1 LRIRTKIPLFTSIT
15 VLISILAVTFY
26 SVLNFRNSTLESIEN
41 YRIEQTEIIKSQ
53 LKDNVNSAYA
63 MIDNSFK
70 KAQGTYKDHT
80 VAIEELPEE
89 LKQSVLNIEQIRFGE
104 DESGYIWI
112 NEVDP
117 PYTVIMHPVNPSMNG
132 TVQVFYIKDTKQ
144 NVYEAFADVIHRQKG
159 EGFLE
164 YDYYKPGTN
173 ERIPKLSFIKLY
185 EPLGWVVGTG
195 IYIDYIEK
203 IVAAK
208 TKELEEQTTQLISVI
223 IFVGIFLIA
232 LASLILFILSKSV
245 TDAVNNVREK
255 LFKMSN
261 GQSVDPEEKLQSDEI
276 GDMNRSL
283 NELIE
288 GVNQYSEFA
297 ASIETGDL
305 DADFSPLSHE
315 DVLGNSLLD
324 MRESLKN
331 ARTEAEKRRI
341 ENERRNRANE
351 GYTMFSE
358 LMRRGSEDIYELS
371 YSIISNLVAYIDV
384 IQGGIF
390 ILNDDN
396 EKEVYL
402 ELSASVAYERRKF
415 IKKRI
420 EIGDGLVGACAY
432 EKQKIYIKNIPEKY
446 AEIRSGLGTAQ
457 PTSLL
462 IVPLLMEDNLIGVI
476 ELASLKKIDDFDIEF
491 TEKVSESIAASL
503 YAAKINART
512 IELETEYNNLL
523 KDHKTATETIIEKDK
538 EIKRLRRTITTLKE
552 EKSILSMK

>member
-1 LRIRTKIPLFTSIT
+1 MRIRTKIPLFTSIT

-41 YRIEQTEIIKSQ
+41 YRVEQTEIIKSQ

-63 MIDNSFK
+63 MIDNSYK
-70 KAQGTYKDHT
+70 KAQETYKDHT
-80 VAIEELPEE
+80 VSIEELPEE

-104 DESGYIWI
+104 DKSGYIWI

-208 TKELEEQTTQLISVI
+208 TEELEEQTTQLVSVI

-232 LASLILFILSKSV
+232 LASFILFILSKSV

-255 LFKMSN
+255 LFKMSK

-331 ARTEAEKRRI
+331 ARTEAEKRRL

-358 LMRRGSEDIYELS
+358 LMRKGSEDIYELS
-371 YSIISNLVAYIDV
+371 YSIISNLAAYIDV

-523 KDHKTATETIIEKDK
+523 KDHKTASETIIEKDK